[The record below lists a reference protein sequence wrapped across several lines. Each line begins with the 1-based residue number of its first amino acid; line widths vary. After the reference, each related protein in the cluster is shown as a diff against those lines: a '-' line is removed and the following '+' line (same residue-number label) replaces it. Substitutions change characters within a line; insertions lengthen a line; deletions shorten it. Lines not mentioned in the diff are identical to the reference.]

1 MQAQPDRQ
9 SQQQVIASLPH
20 HLQPFVALQDY
31 SLYTPRDHAVWRFLL
46 QQLRTKL
53 STTAVPVY
61 LQGLQKTGISLD
73 AIPRIEDINQS
84 LNNLGWRAVVV
95 DGFVPPAIFMEF
107 QALRVLAVAVNMRS
121 IEHMLYT
128 PAPDIVHESAG
139 HAPFL
144 VDVDYAEFLQ
154 SFGELGMRA
163 VASRDDIDIYEA
175 VRAVSIVKELSNA
188 STKDIEA
195 AQQQLNLALE
205 KNTTPSEMSLLS
217 RLHWWTVEYGLVGEL
232 DDYRIFGA
240 GLLSSLGESSHCL
253 DDKKV
258 KKRPLTVDAIET
270 AYDITR
276 EQPQLFVTKNCRHL
290 SQVLGEFGKQMCCSR
305 GGLSSIE
312 QAITSG
318 CVNTAELDN
327 KVQIS
332 GVFKRVLSDA
342 VGNVSYLQFKGPTQL
357 SYAGQQLEGQGTDY
371 HDAGY
376 GTAIGPLRGMERC
389 LSSYSV
395 DELAHHGISLEKL
408 IELNFLSGIQLEG
421 RLIGLVRQE
430 QKNII
435 FRFADCRV
443 TSGKGEALFL
453 PEWGIYDMA
462 VGDSVSSVFGGS
474 ADPAHYPLYSSP
486 SNKATQTDLYNNE
499 QRYIF
504 QCYQDLRQWRQG
516 PPPHVIEFESWLQ
529 MIEQKMA
536 SLDQASQANNWL
548 LYFEALELSLN
559 NQYPKTLIKRLINTL
574 NNHRAHNRD
583 IDQLVDL
590 GFKSLGLTYINNTK
604 PYDLEL
610 HNEKREQRNGGL
622 YNEVRDDG
630 ERS

>member
-31 SLYTPRDHAVWRFLL
+31 TLYTSRDHAVWRFLL

-53 STTAVPVY
+53 SATAVPVY

-73 AIPRIEDINQS
+73 AIPRIEDINHS
-84 LNNLGWRAVVV
+84 LNKLGWRAVVV

-107 QALRVLAVAVNMRS
+107 QALKVLAVAVNMRS

-163 VASRDDIDIYEA
+163 VASRDDVDVYEA

-188 STKDIEA
+188 STQDIEA
-195 AQQQLNLALE
+195 AQQQLSLALE

-253 DDKKV
+253 DDEKV

-290 SQVLGEFGKQMCCSR
+290 SQVLGEFGKQMCCNR
-305 GGLSSIE
+305 GGLASIE
-312 QAITSG
+312 KAITSG

-332 GVFKRVLSDA
+332 GVFTRVLSDA
-342 VGNVSYLQFKGPTQL
+342 VGNVSYLQLQGPTQL

-371 HDAGY
+371 HGTGY
-376 GTAIGPLRGMERC
+376 GTVIGPLSGMERC

-395 DELAHHGISLEKL
+395 DELARHGICLENI
-408 IELNFLSGIQLEG
+408 IELHFLSGIQLQG

-435 FRFADCRV
+435 FCFADCRV
-443 TSGKGEALFL
+443 TSAEGESLFL

-486 SNKATQTDLYNNE
+486 SNKPTLATHYNE
-499 QRYIF
+499 QQRYIF
-504 QCYQDLRQWRQG
+504 QCYQDLRQWRQE
-516 PPPHVIEFESWLQ
+516 PPLHVNEFEAWLQ
-529 MIEQKMA
+529 VLEQQLT

-548 LYFEALELSLN
+548 LYFETLELCLN
-559 NQYPKTLIKRLINTL
+559 NQYPKTLIERLINRL
-574 NNHRAHNRD
+574 NNYRTHSRD

-590 GFKSLGLTYINNTK
+590 GLKSLGQAPMNNTK
-604 PYDLEL
+604 DY
-610 HNEKREQRNGGL
+610 NREQHNG
-622 YNEVRDDG
+622 EQ
-630 ERS
+630 S